1 MFLSLDLQLIKILQV
16 ALMSPSHSKVAL
28 DAHWLIFFKVYF
40 KQLLPEMLMLHL
52 FREQRFKVNKTVL
65 DVLDQNDNRYIYMQ
79 LKKKVA

>member
-1 MFLSLDLQLIKILQV
+1 
-16 ALMSPSHSKVAL
+16 
-28 DAHWLIFFKVYF
+28 
-40 KQLLPEMLMLHL
+40 MLMLHL